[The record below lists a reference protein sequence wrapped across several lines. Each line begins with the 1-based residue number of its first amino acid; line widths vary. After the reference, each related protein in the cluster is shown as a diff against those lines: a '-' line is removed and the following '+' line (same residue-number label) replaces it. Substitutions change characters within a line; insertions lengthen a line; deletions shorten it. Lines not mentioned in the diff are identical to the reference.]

1 MIRNKKLKNRVSELE
16 KKCAALEGRYNGS
29 VQALTMITESL
40 VRIADRQIDMFDID
54 DKEIT
59 EKLQEVKNSVNE
71 RNALGFSRF
80 EIKDGVPYLDGMKV
94 RGCKSYS
101 LKANSHSGLLG
112 ISELDLKMTVRV
124 LKNTREN
131 VIPDHKV

>member
-1 MIRNKKLKNRVSELE
+1 MFQKNLESRISELE
-16 KKCAALEGRYNGS
+16 KKCAALEERYNDS
-29 VQALTMITESL
+29 VQALTVITESL
-40 VRIADRQIDMFDID
+40 VRITEQEIDMFAID

-71 RNALGFSRF
+71 RNVFGFSRF

-101 LKANSHSGLLG
+101 LKANSYPGLLEIG
-112 ISELDLKMTVRV
+112 ELDLKMTVEV
-124 LKNTREN
+124 
-131 VIPDHKV
+131 

>member
-16 KKCAALEGRYNGS
+16 KKYAALEERYNDS
-29 VQALTMITESL
+29 VQALTVITESL
-40 VRIADRQIDMFDID
+40 VRIAEQEIDMFDID

-101 LKANSHSGLLG
+101 LKANSYPGFLEIG
-112 ISELDLKMTVRV
+112 ELDLKMTVEV
-124 LKNTREN
+124 LKKHARECYSRS
-131 VIPDHKV
+131 